1 MALTAPVLPK
11 VEVDV
16 TTKQYGR
23 YIIGP
28 LEGGYGVTL
37 GNSLRR
43 VLLSSLEGA
52 AITAMRLTDMP
63 HEYSAIPGVR
73 EDVLQVMLR
82 LKQVRLI
89 MHGDGLQ
96 YMTLRVEG
104 EGVVTAGDII
114 APPEIE
120 IVNPDLRLFTV
131 EDGDVQLD
139 FEFTVEKGRG
149 YLSAARRERMPIG
162 RLPVDAVFN
171 PVRRVTFRVDPARV
185 GQLTDYDRL
194 TMEIW
199 TDGRV
204 EPLAALKESA
214 RILVKHLRLI
224 AGVEAEPEEAMV
236 EEEPEEAVISQRA
249 YATPIED
256 LGLGVRVYNA
266 LKRTGISNV
275 GQILEMLQHGGDDAL
290 LAVRNFG
297 IKSLEE
303 LKEQLQENEF
313 WQETGLTPAEEEVEA
328 EDLDETEAE
337 VEDGAEVEEEVEVE
351 DDNDKE
357 DAE

>member
-1 MALTAPVLPK
+1 MGLTAPVLPK

-16 TTKQYGR
+16 TTEQYGR

-63 HEYSAIPGVR
+63 HEYSTIPGVR
-73 EDVLQVMLR
+73 EDVLQLMLR

-89 MHGDGLQ
+89 LQGEGPQ

-120 IVNPDLRLFTV
+120 IVNPDLYLFTV
-131 EDGDVQLD
+131 DDNDVQLD

-149 YLSAARRERMPIG
+149 YLEVDEHERMPIG
-162 RLPVDAVFN
+162 HLPVDAVFD
-171 PVRRVTFRVDPARV
+171 PVRRATFRVDPARV

-224 AGVEAEPEEAMV
+224 AGAEVELEEIEV
-236 EEEPEEAVISQRA
+236 EEEPEEEAVSQRA

-275 GQILEMLQHGGDDAL
+275 GQILEMFQHGGDDAL
-290 LAVRNFG
+290 LAIRNFG
-297 IKSLEE
+297 VKSLEE
-303 LKEQLQENEF
+303 LKEQLVENEF
-313 WQETGLTPAEEEVEA
+313 RQEGE
-328 EDLDETEAE
+328 
-337 VEDGAEVEEEVEVE
+337 
-351 DDNDKE
+351 E
-357 DAE
+357 DAEESEETEEGDEK

>member
-1 MALTAPVLPK
+1 VALTAPVLPK

-16 TTKQYGR
+16 TTEQYGR

-52 AITAMRLTDMP
+52 AIVAMRLTDMP
-63 HEYSAIPGVR
+63 HEYSTIPGVR
-73 EDVLQVMLR
+73 EDVLQLMLR
-82 LKQVRLI
+82 LKQVRLV
-89 MHGDGLQ
+89 MHGEGSQ

-120 IVNPDLRLFTV
+120 IVNPDLYLFTV
-131 EDGDVQLD
+131 DDGEAQLD

-149 YLSAARRERMPIG
+149 YLPAESHERMPIG
-162 RLPVDAVFN
+162 HLPVDAVFN
-171 PVRRVTFRVDPARV
+171 PVRRATFRVDPARV

-204 EPLAALKESA
+204 EPLAALKKSA
-214 RILVKHLRLI
+214 HILVRHLRLV
-224 AGVEAEPEEAMV
+224 AGVEVELEEIV
-236 EEEPEEAVISQRA
+236 EEEEPEEEAISQRA

-275 GQILEMLQHGGDDAL
+275 GQILEMFQHGGDDAL
-290 LAVRNFG
+290 LAIRNFG
-297 IKSLEE
+297 VKSLEE
-303 LKEQLQENEF
+303 LREQLQDNEF
-313 WQETGLTPAEEEVEA
+313 WQESESEEETESGSEEEA
-328 EDLDETEAE
+328 EPADD
-337 VEDGAEVEEEVEVE
+337 DEVEEDE
-351 DDNDKE
+351 
-357 DAE
+357 